1 MTCELEIVGLD
12 EIRAEQNR
20 ACEALHTALDRNDS
34 IATRV
39 LRRLEAWQIAH
50 RLDRSV
56 LVVDDSPPALA
67 ALAVALLPLGVPIHA
82 VTTDDTVADYL
93 RTQGVVAHRVD
104 AFLESAEVWLAA
116 RCAVVVVDWHL
127 EHGVSAGDVLDA
139 IGRGPRAVIVTSSD
153 ETRSSLP
160 DVARLSQATSVFR
173 SGGIDSLE
181 RIREAT
187 RALLDEAAPG
197 GCA

>member
-1 MTCELEIVGLD
+1 MIGELEISGIDDVRSARD
-12 EIRAEQNR
+12 R
-20 ACEALHTALDRNDS
+20 ACEAVHAALVRYDE

-39 LRRLEAWQIAH
+39 LRRLEAWRFAH

-56 LVVDDSPPALA
+56 LVVDDSPSALA
-67 ALAVALLPLGVPIHA
+67 ALAVTLLPLGVPIHA
-82 VTTDDTVADYL
+82 VTTDNTVIDYL
-93 RTQGVVAHRVD
+93 RMQGIVPHRVET
-104 AFLESAEVWLAA
+104 FLESAEVWLAA

-127 EHGVSAGDVLDA
+127 EHGITAGDVLDA

-153 ETRSSLP
+153 EARSSLP

>member
-1 MTCELEIVGLD
+1 MIGELEIGGLD
-12 EIRAEQNR
+12 DVRAARER
-20 ACEALHTALDRNDS
+20 ACERMHAALDRNDE

-39 LRRLEAWQIAH
+39 LRRLEAWQFAH

-56 LVVDDSPPALA
+56 LVIDDSPPALA

-82 VTTDDTVADYL
+82 VTTDDVVADYL
-93 RTQGVVAHRVD
+93 RAQGIVPHRVGT
-104 AFLESAEVWLAA
+104 FLESAEVWLIA

-127 EHGVSAGDVLDA
+127 EHGVTAGDVLDSV
-139 IGRGPRAVIVTSSD
+139 GRGPRVVIVTSSD

>member
-1 MTCELEIVGLD
+1 M
-12 EIRAEQNR
+12 
-20 ACEALHTALDRNDS
+20 
-34 IATRV
+34 
-39 LRRLEAWQIAH
+39 
-50 RLDRSV
+50 
-56 LVVDDSPPALA
+56 LVVDDSPSALA
-67 ALAVALLPLGVPIHA
+67 ALAVTLLPLGVPIHA
-82 VTTDDTVADYL
+82 VTTDNTVIDYL
-93 RTQGVVAHRVD
+93 RMQGIVPHRVET
-104 AFLESAEVWLAA
+104 FLESAEVWLAA

-127 EHGVSAGDVLDA
+127 EHGITAGDVLDA

-153 ETRSSLP
+153 EARSSLP